1 MLLLKEFS
9 GGWEMDSV
17 NVRMFDCGLMTMCRT
32 AQRTLILVVSRSS
45 HGWSQLSWSVI
56 AFLWLVIAFCRGRS

>member
-17 NVRMFDCGLMTMCRT
+17 NVRMFDCALMTMCIT
-32 AQRTLILVVSRSS
+32 AQRTLILVVGRNSRGQS
-45 HGWSQLSWSVI
+45 
-56 AFLWLVIAFCRGRS
+56 